1 MSRSFLVLRTMP
13 TPFFSDLGAALVAAG
28 HAVAKVAFCGGDMAF
43 WRASPTLAYRGGAAH
58 WPEAFGRLVT
68 ERAVTDL
75 VLVGPH
81 RPPHQAA
88 LPAAAAAGLRVHL
101 FGEAWLGLGWIGL
114 RRADRAGAAQL
125 PRDATGIL
133 ARGAGLP
140 PVAGGN
146 LPASRLRRALREAA
160 SLFWSGWLA
169 RRFPESHA
177 DRLGGGWHEDGR
189 TPLRA
194 LAAPFRDAAAT
205 LRAGPPAWLLLAGD
219 DSSPFG
225 PGQDAVSEVVNSF
238 ARHAPP
244 GARLLL
250 PAPRH
255 AAGALARRIAAASD
269 RHGVA
274 TRVILLPGDAAPLD
288 AARGIVA
295 LSAEDALCAAASGKP
310 VILPGTAGPVLP
322 GLAFPGG
329 LDAFW
334 RDAEPPD
341 PALTDALRRV
351 LAAELLLRGGYD
363 HPAAIAEA
371 LRGAVPRLLAP

>member
-13 TPFFSDLGAALVAAG
+13 TPFFSDLGAALSAAG

-43 WRASPTLAYRGGAAH
+43 WQASPALAYRGGAAQ

-88 LPAAAAAGLRVHL
+88 LPIAAAAGLRVHV
-101 FGEAWLGLGWIGL
+101 FGDAWLGPGWIGL
-114 RRADRAGAAQL
+114 RRADHAGAARL
-125 PRDATGIL
+125 PRDAAGIL

-140 PVAGGN
+140 PVAGGD
-146 LPASRLRRALREAA
+146 LPAARLRRALREAA

-169 RRFPESHA
+169 RRFPQ
-177 DRLGGGWHEDGR
+177 DRTGGLGGGWFDDGR
-189 TPLRA
+189 TTLGA
-194 LAAPFRDAAAT
+194 LAASLLRRDPAAT
-205 LRAGPPAWLLLAGD
+205 LRAGPPAWLLLPPPGD
-219 DSSPFG
+219 DASPFG
-225 PGQDAVSEVVNSF
+225 PGDDAVGEVFASF
-238 ARHAPP
+238 ARHTPP
-244 GARLLL
+244 GALLLL
-250 PAPRH
+250 PAPRP
-255 AAGALARRIAAASD
+255 AQGASARRIAA
-269 RHGVA
+269 RHGIA
-274 TRVILLPGDAAPLD
+274 TRLVLLPEDAALLD
-288 AARGIVA
+288 AARGVVA
-295 LSAEDALCAAASGKP
+295 ASAEDALCAAAAGKP
-310 VILPGTAGPVLP
+310 VILPGDVLP
-322 GLAFPGG
+322 GLTFPAG

-341 PALTDALRRV
+341 PALIDALRRV
-351 LAAELLLRGGYD
+351 LAAEWLLRGGYD